1 MMNTKAME
9 IITCTILEEMV
20 RQHRIA
26 AQLDFVLEDIENQFV
41 GLPKYDKELI
51 EGKRAYR
58 TNYLGFMGVEMTES
72 EEKMWEKL
80 QYLVSLEDL

>member
-1 MMNTKAME
+1 MMNTKAIE
-9 IITCTILEEMV
+9 TITCTILEEMV
-20 RQHRIA
+20 RQHHIA
-26 AQLDFVLEDIENQFV
+26 AQLDFILEDIENQFI

-51 EGKRAYR
+51 EEKQAYR
-58 TNYLGFMGVEMTES
+58 TNYLEHMGVEMTES